1 MVLPIDILTDT
12 LTESE
17 IAKIISEKIQRDYED
32 RFLQD
37 IEERRDRY
45 KINDD
50 AGMKVAVTNFKTNK
64 AQ

>member
-50 AGMKVAVTNFKTNK
+50 SGMKVAVTNFKTNK